1 MLRKLASLFF
11 EEEEEVVEE
20 EELDIAP
27 VKLPPISSAIEKKP
41 VNIELKETSK
51 IEEPV
56 QKPTEKPFVFEA
68 TKSATRIDLTPEPV
82 VKTKRSV
89 SESSVVYE
97 FQPVISPIFGVSD
110 KDKQT
115 VVVKTTTP
123 VDASPVHHSTL
134 QTIISPIYGVKKSDG
149 YTSEVPVT
157 QAPSVTEN
165 DEHVIEVNN
174 LSLDEILAEEPA
186 VKEKIVEQFNLFDED
201 EN

>member
-27 VKLPPISSAIEKKP
+27 VKLPPVSSAIEKKP
-41 VNIELKETSK
+41 VSIDLKETSK

-56 QKPTEKPFVFEA
+56 TKPTEKPFVFEA
-68 TKSATRIDLTPEPV
+68 TKSATRIDLTPEPI

-97 FQPVISPIFGVSD
+97 FQPVISPIFGMSD

-115 VVVKTTTP
+115 VVVKATTP
-123 VDASPVHHSTL
+123 IEASPVHHSTL

-149 YTSEVPVT
+149 YTTEVPVT
-157 QAPSVTEN
+157 QAPTIADN
-165 DEHVIEVNN
+165 NEHVIEVNN
-174 LSLDEILAEEPA
+174 LSLDELLAEEPVA
-186 VKEKIVEQFNLFDED
+186 KEKIVEQFNLFDEE